1 MTSLFRRELVKVL
14 EACARHMKSNPDFKP
29 MSVADKL
36 PMVEPMSHSRV
47 MNTATS
53 VDEEM
58 VFDAIEQ
65 DPNAEEF
72 Y

>member
-1 MTSLFRRELVKVL
+1 
-14 EACARHMKSNPDFKP
+14 MKFPSYLPIIEEMRIAKEKMVWDEIRKRQNPH
-29 MSVADKL
+29 AGT
-36 PMVEPMSHSRV
+36 
-47 MNTATS
+47 MNTAMS

>member
-1 MTSLFRRELVKVL
+1 MFGKYRNRFEETVK
-14 EACARHMKSNPDFKP
+14 EAVVPKHSEV
-29 MSVADKL
+29 MS
-36 PMVEPMSHSRV
+36 
-47 MNTATS
+47 TAMS